1 MRPMRGGAFCSAV
14 PLLMVPLLLVVG
26 CKDRQACE
34 RSRLE
39 QAKTWEGLKLE
50 AASLKFPR
58 EDQVGAMSDFEKEER
73 LKRWSD
79 VEEHAALL
87 ESAFNTRQIT
97 WTSAEKHLGE
107 LATEYAQKPSP
118 EGTGHGFDQALER
131 AKQAFQTFKA
141 SCR

>member
-1 MRPMRGGAFCSAV
+1 MKSWIVFSA
-14 PLLMVPLLLVVG
+14 LLLAAPG

-34 RSRLE
+34 RSRLDL
-39 QAKTWEGLKLE
+39 AKTWEGIKLQ
-50 AASLKFPR
+50 AANLKFPR
-58 EDQVGAMSDFEKEER
+58 QEQAATMSDFEREER

-87 ESAFNTRQIT
+87 ESAFISQQVT

-107 LATEYAQKPSP
+107 LSEEYKQKPSP
-118 EGTGHGFDQALER
+118 EAMGHGFDQALER
-131 AKQAFQTFKA
+131 GSQAYRAFKA

>member
-1 MRPMRGGAFCSAV
+1 MTV
-14 PLLMVPLLLVVG
+14 LMMVG

-34 RSRLE
+34 RSRLD

-58 EDQVGAMSDFEKEER
+58 EDQAADMSESEREDR
-73 LKRWSD
+73 LKRWSE

-107 LATEYAQKPSP
+107 LASEYAQKPSP
-118 EGTGHGFDQALER
+118 EGTGHGFDQALDR
-131 AKQAFQTFKA
+131 ARQAFESFKA

>member
-1 MRPMRGGAFCSAV
+1 MRGFFWCAAA
-14 PLLMVPLLLVVG
+14 LLVLVG

-34 RSRLE
+34 RSRLDL
-39 QAKTWEGLKLE
+39 AKTWEGIKVQ

-58 EDQVGAMSDFEKEER
+58 QEQVATMSDAEREER
-73 LKRWSD
+73 LKRWSQ

-87 ESAFNTRQIT
+87 ESAFISRQVT

-107 LATEYAQKPSP
+107 LMQDFGEKPSP
-118 EGTGHGFDQALER
+118 EALGQGFDQALER
-131 AKQAFQTFKA
+131 GKQAFQAFKA